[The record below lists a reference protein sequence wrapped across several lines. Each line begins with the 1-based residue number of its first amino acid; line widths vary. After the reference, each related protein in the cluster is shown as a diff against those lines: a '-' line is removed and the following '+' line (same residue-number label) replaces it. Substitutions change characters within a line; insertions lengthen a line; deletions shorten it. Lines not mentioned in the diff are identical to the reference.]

1 MQAEQDIDK
10 LTRVAPG
17 TPMGEYMRRFWIPAG
32 FSNQLSKP
40 DGPPVRVKLLG
51 EKLVM
56 FRDTSGRVGLVA
68 EACPHRTAS
77 MFFGRNEENGLRCV
91 YHGIKFD
98 VEGRCVDLP
107 CAPAQYQD
115 ELKIKAYPCIERG
128 DLIWTYMGPSELRPE
143 FPELEWALLP
153 ASHRF
158 VTRHIQECNW
168 LQAFE
173 GGFDAMHLTFL
184 HSGVVDLRKGST
196 DKDRK
201 VAPTRFELLPTD
213 SGFVCSGGRELADGT
228 VAWHVEIMFL
238 PFHKIIPS
246 VPRGAH
252 VWVPIDDET
261 TMLYSINFDSA
272 KPLTDEAMER
282 EYAWRGIH
290 TDNID
295 GTDRAK
301 ANRDNDYLID
311 RDLQASGRSYTGLT
325 GLGVQDCALQ
335 ESMGPIADRSKE
347 FLLPADLAV
356 VRMRRLLLQELDNM
370 AAGKPLRAIDPASY
384 RVTSARFTSPAS
396 AKFVDEV
403 KVHAF
408 PSKAAAE

>member
-1 MQAEQDIDK
+1 MQPLQDTDS
-10 LTRVAPG
+10 LTRVGPA
-17 TPMGEYMRRFWIPAG
+17 TPMGDYMRRFWIPAG
-32 FSNQLSKP
+32 FSSQVAKP
-40 DGPPVRVKLLG
+40 DGPPARVKLLG
-51 EKLVM
+51 ENLVL
-56 FRDTSGRVGLVA
+56 FRDTSGRVGLVD

-77 MFFGRNEENGLRCV
+77 LFFGRNEENGLRCV

-107 CAPAQYQD
+107 CAPAQYKD
-115 ELKIKAYPCIERG
+115 ELRLTAYPCLERG
-128 DLIWTYMGPSELRPE
+128 DVIWTYMGPKELKPE
-143 FPELEWALLP
+143 FPELEWTLLP

-173 GGFDAMHLTFL
+173 GGFDATHLAFL
-184 HSGVVDLRKGST
+184 HSGVVDLRKGRT
-196 DKDRK
+196 DQDRK
-201 VAPTRFELLPTD
+201 VVPSRFELLPTD

-252 VWVPIDDET
+252 VWVPMDDHT
-261 TMLYSINFDSA
+261 TMLYSINFDSE

-290 TDNID
+290 TENIR

-301 ANRDNDYLID
+301 ANKGNDYLID
-311 RDLQASGRSYTGLT
+311 RELQASGRSYTGLT

-335 ESMGPIADRSKE
+335 ESMGPIANRDKE
-347 FLLPADLAV
+347 FLLPADGAI
-356 VRMRRLLLQELDNM
+356 VRIRRMLLQELDAM

-384 RVTSARFTSPAS
+384 RITSARFTSPAS

-403 KVHAF
+403 KARAF
-408 PSKAAAE
+408 PAKTAAE